1 MVAVNVTDT
10 CSRVHFPA
18 MGRFR
23 RFNWSL
29 FCSSSLNKFTK
40 SALLQE
46 QDSLSF
52 HCHQEEMCLVRNLPV
67 KNSRPQGSGLCEPS
81 KRNN

>member
-29 FCSSSLNKFTK
+29 FCSSSLNLPNLHCCRSKTVPFVPLPPRRDVPREKPSCEKFKTTGIW
-40 SALLQE
+40 AL
-46 QDSLSF
+46 
-52 HCHQEEMCLVRNLPV
+52 
-67 KNSRPQGSGLCEPS
+67 
-81 KRNN
+81 